1 MHRSVTGRMARPGCC
16 GYHPASMALEIDA
29 LRIALLAVCSPE
41 HAVVHRIHG
50 ELEHWLNRQLVTADI
65 EAALAELE
73 GGGLVAVRREA
84 AQAAWLTTD
93 SGRTL
98 VAARWEEFFPE

>member
-1 MHRSVTGRMARPGCC
+1 MGSA
-16 GYHPASMALEIDA
+16 AIEIDA
-29 LRIALLAVCSPE
+29 LRIALLAACASE
-41 HAVVHRIHG
+41 HVLVHRIHG
-50 ELEHWLNRQLVTADI
+50 ELEHWLNRQLATGDI

-73 GGGLVAVRREA
+73 AGGFVAVRREPA
-84 AQAAWLTTD
+84 PTAWLATD